1 MLVGTMEWLSALRRC
16 SPWTKSKFV
25 NLFSRNVQSK
35 NGFPAALTELR
46 FLYKTFSQ
54 QQDLPYRVVHE
65 KHHVAGRKIFSA
77 SAGDHLFEN
86 RTWQARKQLRF
97 IQRYAIVVCIVHDS
111 SPASNYCLPP
121 GTSVVQRMRD

>member
-1 MLVGTMEWLSALRRC
+1 MRTPGHQ
-16 SPWTKSKFV
+16 SKFG
-25 NLFSRNVQSK
+25 NYFARNGQSK

-65 KHHVAGRKIFSA
+65 KHHVAGRKVFRA

-86 RTWQARKQLRF
+86 RTWQARNSSDLFSDMQLSFALSMILLLRP
-97 IQRYAIVVCIVHDS
+97 ITACR
-111 SPASNYCLPP
+111 LE
-121 GTSVVQRMRD
+121 R